1 MDDTTC
7 PWSGHGWTLDQ
18 PGMFEGKGEMEGIKI
33 PSYITVLPAGYG
45 GPKRGLKYRIYLK
58 GS

>member
-1 MDDTTC
+1 
-7 PWSGHGWTLDQ
+7 
-18 PGMFEGKGEMEGIKI
+18 MFEGKGEMEGIKI

>member
-1 MDDTTC
+1 MTL
-7 PWSGHGWTLDQ
+7 PAHGWILDQ

-33 PSYITVLPAGYG
+33 PTHITVLPAGYG